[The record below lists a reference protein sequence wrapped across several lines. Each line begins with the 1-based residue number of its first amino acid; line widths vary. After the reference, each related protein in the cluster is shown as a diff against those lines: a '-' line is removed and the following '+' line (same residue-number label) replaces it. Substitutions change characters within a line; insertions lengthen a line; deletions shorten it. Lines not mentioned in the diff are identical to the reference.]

1 MEMKDMIKELE
12 EKLRRAKD
20 QKKDW
25 EAKEKFWTEAV
36 KTAQKEL
43 SILED
48 DIGNMEMMI
57 EAAKGIHHSYKDEK
71 PEKAKKETSKEES
84 KEEEI
89 DPRHRKAMVLQLN
102 QYDNVTNRWKT
113 QRDAAK
119 ELKTDQS
126 TLSKFMKLSKDV
138 QIQRKGYAL
147 VWQY

>member
-1 MEMKDMIKELE
+1 MEMKDIMKELE
-12 EKLRRAKD
+12 EKLAKAKT

-25 EAKEKFWTEAV
+25 ESKKKFWTEAV
-36 KTAQKEL
+36 NTADREL

-57 EAAKGIHHSYKDEK
+57 EAAKGIHHTYKDDK
-71 PEKAKKETSKEES
+71 PEKAKKETKKEEV
-84 KEEEI
+84 KEEI
-89 DPRHRKAMVLQLN
+89 DPKHRKAMVLQIN

-119 ELKTDQS
+119 ELATDQS